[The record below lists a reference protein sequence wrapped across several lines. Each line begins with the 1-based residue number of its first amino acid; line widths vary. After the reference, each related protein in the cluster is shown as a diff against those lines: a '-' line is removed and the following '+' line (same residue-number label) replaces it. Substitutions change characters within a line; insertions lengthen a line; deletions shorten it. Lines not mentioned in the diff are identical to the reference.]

1 MATQTINDH
10 ELVRAAQQGKLE
22 AFTALYERHLPTV
35 FRRVRYIIPAPD
47 VEDVTQEIFIAVMKS
62 LKSFRY
68 EAQFSTWL
76 RTLVNRQVA
85 DYYRRDAA
93 HRMHIEITELPEEG
107 EAYQP
112 GGTSLHLH
120 SRLPN
125 MDETLMLRCAIADL
139 PDAYR
144 EIVLL
149 RFAEGLQFSEIAVL
163 LGKSLDATKS
173 LFRRAVAELKEQ
185 MEQIHE

>member
-1 MATQTINDH
+1 MATQTINDD
-10 ELVRAAQQGKLE
+10 ELVRAAQQGKAE
-22 AFTALYERHLPTV
+22 AFTALYERHMPTV
-35 FRRVRYIIPAPD
+35 FRRVRYIIPEQD

-68 EAQFSTWL
+68 ESQFSTWL

-93 HRMHIEITELPEEG
+93 HRMNIELIDLPEEG
-107 EAYQP
+107 EANPP
-112 GGTSLHLH
+112 GGTNIHL
-120 SRLPN
+120 RTQLPN
-125 MDETLMLRCAIADL
+125 LDETLMLRCAIAEL

-173 LFRRAVAELKEQ
+173 LFRRAMAELKVK